1 MGYGLLK
8 VVGTKPQVMT
18 MGVIDLRKYGDHY
31 LKLRRI
37 FERVVGII
45 EAYLPDEL
53 AIEAPFFGKNVQSML
68 KLGRAQGVA
77 MAAALSRDIPIT
89 EYAPLKIK
97 MAITGNGQASKEQV
111 ADMLKRML
119 HIPES
124 DMLPFMDATDGLA
137 AAYCHYLQMGR
148 PTLTKEYSGWKDFI
162 NKNPDKIKD
171 KIMNVRHVIWASI
184 VSTTISCQSV
194 KKEYNSFDEYPV
206 REDALTEMEY
216 SPAETKF
223 SLWAPTAEEVRVLL
237 FESGNEGS
245 ASNTFPMEMGEN
257 GTWNI
262 SIKEDLKGK
271 FYTFNVKVNGKW
283 LGDTPGIMAKAVGVN
298 GKRAAVLD
306 LRSTDPEGWENDVR
320 PPLKNYAD
328 ITVYEMHHRDFSLD
342 SVSGIQN
349 KGKFLALTE
358 QGTTS
363 SSGEKTGIDHLKEL
377 GITHVHLLPSY
388 DYASVDE
395 TKLDKAQY
403 NWGYDPQNYNV
414 PDGSYS
420 TDPYKPDV
428 RIREFKQMVQA
439 LHKAGIR
446 VVLDVVYNHTFNTD
460 ESNFERTVP
469 GYFYRQTKDGQW
481 ANGSGCG
488 NETASDRAM
497 MRKYMIE
504 SILYWIN
511 EYHID
516 GFRFDLMGIH
526 DIETMNEIRAAID
539 KIDPSIFM
547 YGEGWAASSPQ
558 LEADRLAMKANV
570 EKMPRIAAFSD
581 EMRDGLRGGWDDDTK
596 GAFLVGEPGHEM
608 SIKFGIVG
616 AIEHPQVISDSV
628 NYSKKPWALQ
638 PTQMISYVSC
648 HDDMCLAD
656 RLKATMP
663 DASVEELAALQKLAE
678 TFVFTSQGVPFIFA
692 GDEMMRDKKGVH
704 NSYNSPDSI
713 NTIDWKNKTAHKD
726 VFEYVKG
733 LIAMR
738 KAHPAFR
745 MGDADMVRRQLEFL
759 PVENTNVVA
768 FILKDN
774 ANGDS
779 WKNIIVALN
788 SRAEPVKLDIP
799 SGKYTVICK
808 DGKINMKGLGQVSG
822 DELMVPARSAM
833 IIHQ

>member
-774 ANGDS
+774 AM
-779 WKNIIVALN
+779 V
-788 SRAEPVKLDIP
+788 
-799 SGKYTVICK
+799 TH
-808 DGKINMKGLGQVSG
+808 GKISSWL
-822 DELMVPARSAM
+822 
-833 IIHQ
+833 